1 MAGKRM
7 FALAITESDA
17 FIGMDLSTQAL
28 YFHLSMKADDD
39 GFVSNAMSTINLIGA
54 SEEDLK
60 ELIRRNFILKFES
73 GIMVITH
80 WRINNFIR
88 KDRYKETLYLDERD
102 KLYILENGKYTLEEG
117 GEKLKDHLLKKWSLK
132 GQPSIDKNREDKN
145 RLEQERGDKTELPS
159 PNSSVN
165 TYGIFENVELTD
177 DQYKELHTIMG
188 SNVQK
193 MIDRLSSYMES
204 TGKKYHNHYAT
215 LRHWYEEDKEALN
228 NKTYTGDPSEYESE
242 WNLNN

>member
-54 SEEDLK
+54 SEEDLN

-88 KDRYKETLYLDERD
+88 KDRYKKTLHLDERD

-145 RLEQERGDKTELPS
+145 RLEQERGDKKGLPS
-159 PNSSVN
+159 P
-165 TYGIFENVELTD
+165 D
-177 DQYKELHTIMG
+177 
-188 SNVQK
+188 
-193 MIDRLSSYMES
+193 
-204 TGKKYHNHYAT
+204 
-215 LRHWYEEDKEALN
+215 
-228 NKTYTGDPSEYESE
+228 
-242 WNLNN
+242 

>member
-73 GIMVITH
+73 GIIVITH

-88 KDRYKETLYLDERD
+88 KDRYKETLHLDERD

-132 GQPSIDKNREDKN
+132 GQPSIDKDREDKN
-145 RLEQERGDKTELPS
+145 RLEKERGDKTELPS

-165 TYGIFENVELTD
+165 TYGIYENVELTD

-188 SNVQK
+188 SNAQK
-193 MIDRLSSYMES
+193 MIERLSSYMES

-215 LRHWYEEDKEALN
+215 LRHWYEEDKETLN
-228 NKTYTGDPSEYESE
+228 KKIYTGDPSEYESE